1 VRSVAVSKD
10 WIELI
15 EKEKP
20 RILKEIVKDAE
31 KTDITKLPDDLIN
44 KVAESKFE
52 DLPDDI
58 KDFIILTGGTLKM
71 AREGRISLTKK
82 EFIEAANEFYVQFL
96 LEYLVRKG
104 FLKRL
109 GKWSYKTMLDLEYE
123 PLKEISREVDK
134 DV

>member
-1 VRSVAVSKD
+1 VAVSKD

-31 KTDITKLPDDLIN
+31 KIDITKLPDDLIN

>member
-1 VRSVAVSKD
+1 VAVSKD